1 MISCVSA
8 HAALAQLVERLT
20 RNEKVTSPIL
30 VSGSPSHFHGL
41 PPGSRAMYLIGRWR
55 KAVHARVAEL
65 VDAQDLGSCVF
76 DVRVQV
82 PSRAHSSGDTS
93 RLKDSLF
100 ITMIR

>member
-30 VSGSPSHFHGL
+30 VSGSPSHFYGL
-41 PPGSRAMYLIGRWR
+41 LPGSRPCILSAGEGKLSN
-55 KAVHARVAEL
+55 ARVAEL

-82 PSRAHSSGDTS
+82 PSRAQI
-93 RLKDSLF
+93 F
-100 ITMIR
+100 IPAIAV